1 MNLKFDIL
9 DSEFLPKLEY
19 GDMIWLFDTG
29 ASTPVWCQGIG
40 SFLEFFPKAKKMNYR
55 YILTGFGRSEAEL
68 IAFLKNPN
76 DEGAASYL
84 VDVYSIPEFIME
96 TEGEKIVWNNL
107 NVAVTSRRFSAV
119 HMILPYTMFGR
130 MAIKFD
136 QSSVG
141 SKIVIES
148 VSDTKYV
155 YVNLNREFNP
165 EILKHIYSQ
174 DYTDSQDDTNSIG
187 TMNAF

>member
-9 DSEFLPKLEY
+9 DSEFLPKVEY
-19 GDMIWLFDTG
+19 DDMILLFDTG

-76 DEGAASYL
+76 EEGIASYL

-96 TEGEKIVWNNL
+96 TEDEKIVWNNL

-119 HMILPYTMFGR
+119 HMILPYTMFGG
-130 MAIKFD
+130 MKLSFNQACA
-136 QSSVG
+136 
-141 SKIVIES
+141 
-148 VSDTKYV
+148 
-155 YVNLNREFNP
+155 NP
-165 EILKHIYSQ
+165 EIIIESPKAIKYTFVKLNNNFNESVLQYIYSQ
-174 DYTDSQDDTNSIG
+174 DEPEQHLTK
-187 TMNAF
+187 TMSAF